1 MSTPPILTVTSLS
14 KHYGSQTVL
23 FEIDFEIT
31 DTQIMALV
39 APNGTGKTTL
49 LNVIANIEKADE
61 GTVTIFGKDNSD
73 YTIFREIAY
82 LQDNTVLYA
91 HLTGYDHLKF
101 VANEHRLPKEALEAL
116 IDKIGIRHYL
126 KKRIH
131 QYSLG
136 MKQHLL
142 LAIALINQP
151 KLLLLDEPLNGLDPD
166 SVNLVRQLLTELKEA
181 GTTVILSSHN
191 LDEVER
197 IADNIYFL
205 VEEDL
210 LNSRDVLVESSD
222 YWVVVEKPAALLEY
236 AASAQ
241 LNCQQLAKHKFRL
254 TMTQEQL
261 AALQTFSQQ
270 TANTLFD
277 VSLAEGAL
285 KNAYFQLFHKGDPHD
300 AI

>member
-101 VANEHRLPKEALEAL
+101 VAKEHRLPKEALEAL